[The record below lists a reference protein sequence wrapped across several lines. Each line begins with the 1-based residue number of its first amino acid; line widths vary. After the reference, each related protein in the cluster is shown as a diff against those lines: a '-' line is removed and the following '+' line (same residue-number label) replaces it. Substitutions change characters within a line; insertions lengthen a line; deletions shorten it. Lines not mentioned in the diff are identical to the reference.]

1 MTQTAPGHSVIR
13 GVQGG
18 QSSEEGDA
26 ASTVALCGRHCFVN
40 VYVVLHSFTM
50 YFSLL
55 LVHSRLPITCWSVYY
70 PHFTNVKKKNSSRLR
85 DSPQITQ
92 RVITRGQTQPWVRV
106 PGIALCQAW

>member
-70 PHFTNVKKKNSSRLR
+70 PHFTNVKKKTRVGYETHPRLPR
-85 DSPQITQ
+85 E
-92 RVITRGQTQPWVRV
+92 
-106 PGIALCQAW
+106 